1 MSRTPSSTTASH
13 NRCAPPRSQY
23 DQPRDF
29 GMIFRRRSFGTIRR
43 LLRRPGRLDSPRRLA
58 AAPGNTHGVGAAIVS
73 RLVAAGARVATTAR
87 SEGPHSDAFDLFVRA
102 DVGTSD
108 GTHEVDR
115 AVLERYG
122 GLGILVHISIEVT
135 IDRDQRRS

>member
-1 MSRTPSSTTASH
+1 MNFD
-13 NRCAPPRSQY
+13 NRHRFAIDPTELT
-23 DQPRDF
+23 
-29 GMIFRRRSFGTIRR
+29 GRRALVTG
-43 LLRRPGRLDSPRRLA
+43 G
-58 AAPGNTHGVGAAIVS
+58 THGVGAAIVS

-108 GTHEVDR
+108 GTHEVAR

-122 GLGILVHISIEVT
+122 GLDMLVHISIEVT
-135 IDRDQRRS
+135 IDREQRRS